1 MKHAMLALLV
11 CSLMVAGS
19 LEKDFF
25 LADETLICLVVIPD
39 DASFRDLLTA
49 TQVAKALV
57 DLGGSGCPFSLIYFA
72 EEISKEDTARYN
84 LILLGETGLEPEG
97 TPEEVAEGLYLYENP
112 FGTKRD
118 VLVVED
124 PQSLIELL
132 QNL

>member
-11 CSLMVAGS
+11 CSLVLTGS
-19 LEKDFF
+19 LERDFF
-25 LADETLICLVVIPD
+25 LAGDTPICLVVLPD
-39 DASFRDLLTA
+39 DASFRELYTA
-49 TQVAKALV
+49 TEIAREIV
-57 DLGGSGCPFSLIYFA
+57 DLAGNGCPFSLIWFA
-72 EEISKEDTARYN
+72 EEISKEDAAKYN
-84 LILLGETGLEPEG
+84 LILLGETGLKLEG
-97 TPEEVAEGLYLYENP
+97 RPEEVREGLYLYRDP

>member
-11 CSLMVAGS
+11 CALVVSGNV
-19 LEKDFF
+19 EKDFF
-25 LADETLICLVVIPD
+25 LVDDTPICLVVVPD
-39 DASFRDLLTA
+39 DASFKDLLTA
-49 TQVAKALV
+49 TQIAKEIV
-57 DLGGSGCPFSLIYFA
+57 DLAGSGCPFSLIQFG
-72 EEISKEDTARYN
+72 EEISQEDSAKYN
-84 LILLGETGLEPEG
+84 LILLGETGLSLKGRPQEI
-97 TPEEVAEGLYLYENP
+97 TEGLYLYENP

>member
-11 CSLMVAGS
+11 CSLVVTGS
-19 LEKDFF
+19 LERSFF
-25 LADETLICLVVIPD
+25 LADDTPICLVVVAD
-39 DASFRDLLTA
+39 DASFKDLFTA
-49 TQVAKALV
+49 TQICKEIINLA
-57 DLGGSGCPFSLIYFA
+57 GSGCPFSLIRFS
-72 EEISKEDTARYN
+72 EEISKEDMAKYN
-84 LILLGETGLEPEG
+84 LILLGETGLKPEG
-97 TPEEVAEGLYLYENP
+97 KSVEISDGLYLYRDP